1 MLTKKLIFLLGGLS
15 LALQS
20 LAQDSLLLRDYRFVK
35 QRDTWLTSENPASLV
50 RFDSENI
57 AEAEVS
63 LTHQRGG
70 FTNFDASPNVL
81 QVNTSVESFYRV
93 TRRTVLYGGISYK
106 NFSGKEMAGSV
117 FTLQSSLS
125 PHRPFDIVED
135 SLTNTGTKHLDI
147 YQLTGGFGSRV
158 FERIA
163 IGARFDYTAANY
175 AKYKDLR
182 HQNKLMDLK
191 ATGSIYAPV
200 TDWLNVGIHY
210 QYHRHTES
218 VSFSVNGKT
227 DKIYKSLIDYGGFF
241 GKVEQFGSEG
251 FTDKS
256 REMPFFKEGHGGG
269 LQAEVRPLGWLSVFA
284 GITRSHYDGYYG
296 HQSPHTIQHS
306 RHKGDNTELTASLRA
321 VTGASEHHLDFVYS
335 DEQLENKAETYR
347 ELKNASGATY
357 FEYYDPVE
365 TGDKHWQEGQLTY
378 TGNLLIQG
386 EMPLW
391 TLQAGINW
399 SKRRQ
404 TAYLYPFYRYQK
416 LSRQEYSVLLTRNII
431 GMNSVWSFTL
441 QGSFAKGS
449 GEPYTDGIFT
459 TTGSINGNPPTMEAY
474 LMREY
479 HFLTAPQYSIGGE
492 VKYAFIFPRTSLKT
506 YTRLMMNH
514 RKANATNEYSNGN
527 DHTMVTVAVGC
538 TF

>member
-15 LALQS
+15 LALHS

-35 QRDTWLTSENPASLV
+35 QRDAWLTSENPASLV

-117 FTLQSSLS
+117 FIQD
-125 PHRPFDIVED
+125 RMPFDIVED

-200 TDWLNVGIHY
+200 ADWLNVGTHY

-218 VSFSVNGKT
+218 ISFSVNGKT

-241 GKVEQFGSEG
+241 GRVEQFGSEG

-256 REMPFFKEGHGGG
+256 REMPFFEEGHGGG

-284 GITRSHYDGYYG
+284 GITRSHRNGYYG
-296 HQSPHTIQHS
+296 HQSPHTIQYS
-306 RHKGDNTELTASLRA
+306 RHEGDNTELTASLRA

-357 FEYYDPVE
+357 YEYYDPVE

-416 LSRQEYSVLLTRNII
+416 LSRQEYFVL
-431 GMNSVWSFTL
+431 
-441 QGSFAKGS
+441 
-449 GEPYTDGIFT
+449 
-459 TTGSINGNPPTMEAY
+459 
-474 LMREY
+474 
-479 HFLTAPQYSIGGE
+479 
-492 VKYAFIFPRTSLKT
+492 TS
-506 YTRLMMNH
+506 
-514 RKANATNEYSNGN
+514 
-527 DHTMVTVAVGC
+527 
-538 TF
+538 